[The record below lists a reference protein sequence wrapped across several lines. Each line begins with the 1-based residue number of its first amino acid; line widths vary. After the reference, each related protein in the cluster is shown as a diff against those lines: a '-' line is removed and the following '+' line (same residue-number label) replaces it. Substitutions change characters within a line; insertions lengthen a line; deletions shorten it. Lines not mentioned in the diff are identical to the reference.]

1 MGKKITDLTEL
12 TDTQSG
18 DFVVIVDSSDNEMKK
33 AEISKIININS
44 GNFFARYV
52 SDFSISDLNT
62 GQFSFILDTP
72 KTVDASSPF
81 PQDRSVIY
89 DPVRYSVTGLPSNVE
104 VKFLSFPINNATR
117 NTTLGTDIVAIDQDL
132 FGPEQTSGFINSPGG
147 LDFTGESLN
156 GAIGGDFDR
165 DFLSN
170 GQTGDL
176 IEAIVRA
183 NSNNQDT
190 PRDEIFTISHGGD
203 CIVEL
208 KQTSTSEDKTVI
220 LRQTGV
226 LTFDTGVATYQFTAI
241 HEGS

>member
-44 GNFFARYV
+44 GNFFARYA
-52 SDFSISDLNT
+52 SDFNISDLNT

-81 PQDRSVIY
+81 PQDRSVTY
-89 DPVRYSVTGLPSNVE
+89 EPVRYSVTGLPSNVE
-104 VKFLSFPINNATR
+104 VKFLSFPITSAVRTQGGGNSN
-117 NTTLGTDIVAIDQDL
+117 LVFDQDI
-132 FGPEQTSGFINSPGG
+132 FGPEQTSGFINSPV
-147 LDFTGESLN
+147 
-156 GAIGGDFDR
+156 GGDFDR

-208 KQTSTSEDKTVI
+208 KETSTSEDKTVI
-220 LRQTGV
+220 LRQTGI
-226 LTFDTGVATYQFTAI
+226 LAFNTGLVTYQFTA
-241 HEGS
+241 HHRGS

>member
-18 DFVVIVDSSDNEMKK
+18 DFVVVVDSSDNEMKK

-44 GNFFARYV
+44 GNFFDRYV
-52 SDFSISDLNT
+52 SDFGISDLNT

-72 KTVDASSPF
+72 RTISATPTAS
-81 PQDRSVIY
+81 RTLTY

-104 VKFLSFPINNATR
+104 VKFLSFPVTSAVRTQGGGNSN
-117 NTTLGTDIVAIDQDL
+117 LVFDQDI
-132 FGPEQTSGFINSPGG
+132 FGPEQTSGFINNPGG

-183 NSNNQDT
+183 NSNLQDT

-208 KQTSTSEDKTVI
+208 KETSTSEDKTVI
-220 LRQTGV
+220 LRQTGI
-226 LTFDTGVATYQFTAI
+226 LAFETGLVTYQFTAD
-241 HEGS
+241 HRGS